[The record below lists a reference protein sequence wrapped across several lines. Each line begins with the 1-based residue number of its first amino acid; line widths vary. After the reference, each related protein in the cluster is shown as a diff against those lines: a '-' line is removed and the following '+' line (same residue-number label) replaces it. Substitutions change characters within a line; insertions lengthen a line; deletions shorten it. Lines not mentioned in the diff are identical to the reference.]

1 MPLPNEKTISKSV
14 KGHYPKFDEKLAGKL
29 VIINSINKQIEMGT
43 VIEVKDDMITILM
56 DNCHTR
62 KFNKRIAIKNKSLY
76 IVDGD

>member
-1 MPLPNEKTISKSV
+1 
-14 KGHYPKFDEKLAGKL
+14 
-29 VIINSINKQIEMGT
+29 MGT

-56 DNCHTR
+56 DNGHTR